1 MVMNAFDSFLS
12 KSFAEIIKKNL
23 GLRTYEKIEEIIREQ
38 YNVTVEQSISDFR
51 KIYAVLV
58 ELFAS
63 GADVIIQDW
72 IDCLISYDKD
82 DKSIMFKDQVLAE
95 LILKSFGNMDKKIIL
110 QTANY
115 SDIIP
120 NIIKRAKIPRSSG
133 YRLSKELI
141 KDGLLVKD
149 GNIKT
154 NDGKIISKYVSLFDD
169 VRIDVLPIE
178 TVARVKMKK
187 EHINNSNMLQTIIQ

>member
-1 MVMNAFDSFLS
+1 MNAFDSFLS